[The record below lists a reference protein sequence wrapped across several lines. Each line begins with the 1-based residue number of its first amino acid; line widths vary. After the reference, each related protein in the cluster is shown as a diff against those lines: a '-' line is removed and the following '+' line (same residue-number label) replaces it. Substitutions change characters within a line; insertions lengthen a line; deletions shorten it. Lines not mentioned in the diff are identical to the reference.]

1 MDTPQQ
7 LDHPVNTE
15 ANIRKA
21 AEALAEVVQ
30 MKQQFLR
37 CHEFLTKSTYRLVE
51 LLAQA
56 ESRGYLLEDALTIVD
71 TAHWLHV
78 IEWQSKLL
86 SLVLNFTK
94 DPSSKSLRPLI
105 ELYGRDRDRMRVEAE
120 ILERQLKHRL
130 ATFAQPDDAAVR
142 KAITKN
148 EQRVL
153 AVYLHVR
160 SGYRGI
166 DLARFFKVPKTTAYG
181 WLEWFK
187 MLPEGLR
194 DGILAFMDTQA
205 PIMAAC
211 QVPVHVAK
219 QKGPAED
226 AAPKGSAVSATGSTH
241 QAAAG

>member
-1 MDTPQQ
+1 MDTPQPQ
-7 LDHPVNTE
+7 HTNTE

-21 AEALAEVVQ
+21 AEAITEVLQ
-30 MKQQFLR
+30 MKQEFIR
-37 CHEFLTKSTYRLVE
+37 CHDFLANRTVRLVE
-51 LLAQA
+51 LLGHA
-56 ESRGYLLEDALTIVD
+56 ESRGYLLEDSLTLVD
-71 TAHWLHV
+71 TTYWLQH
-78 IEWQSKLL
+78 IDWQTKFLTM
-86 SLVLNFTK
+86 VLNFTK
-94 DPSSKSLRPLI
+94 DPSTKSLRPLI

-130 ATFAQPDDAAVR
+130 ATFAQPDDAMVR
-142 KAITKN
+142 KVVMKN

-187 MLPEGLR
+187 SLPEGLR
-194 DGILAFMDTQA
+194 DGILAFMDTQV

-211 QVPVHVAK
+211 QVPAVMPKPVTAPVAS
-219 QKGPAED
+219 QSGS
-226 AAPKGSAVSATGSTH
+226 AAPVVQTA
-241 QAAAG
+241 